1 MLEAKITGKEKSMS
15 YSSEIKDRLAEIT
28 NECSFCDRA
37 QLSAMVRYT
46 GRFKDGRLMLY
57 TENEACVKKICELN
71 EKCIGISQK
80 YEFRE
85 KSKLYEYTLSD
96 NAVDNLCDA
105 LLLFEDD
112 FNSITPFECCR
123 AAYIRGAFLGGGSI
137 SDPKKSY
144 HMEFDSRHQAEADRL
159 LGMLSLCGISAKITC
174 RKGHYIVYVK
184 DYTSIADILGLMGDS
199 QAALDIYGIS
209 VEKELRNSI
218 NRQMNCENANMDKIA
233 DAYKKH
239 LSAIEKIKKTI
250 GLAKLPA
257 VLREIAEVRVKYPED
272 SLKQLGER
280 LENPIG
286 KSGVNHRL
294 NRIVEIAD
302 EIK

>member
-1 MLEAKITGKEKSMS
+1 MS
-15 YSSEIKDRLAEIT
+15 YSSDIKDRLAGIE
-28 NECSFCDRA
+28 NECNFCDRA
-37 QLSAMVRYT
+37 QLAAMVRYT
-46 GRFKDGRLMLY
+46 GRLKENMLTLY
-57 TENEACVKKICELN
+57 TENETCAAKLCELT
-71 EKCIGISQK
+71 EKCTGISGE
-80 YEFRE
+80 YEFKE
-85 KSKLYEYTLSD
+85 KSRLYEYILSD

-105 LLLFEDD
+105 LLLFDD
-112 FNSITPFECCR
+112 DCDALTPFECCR

-144 HMEFDSRHQAEADRL
+144 HMEFDARHAPEADRL
-159 LGMLSLCGISAKITC
+159 LGMLSKCGISAKITC
-174 RKGHYIVYVK
+174 RKGHYIVYIK
-184 DYTSIADILGLMGDS
+184 DYTSIADVLGLIGDS
-199 QAALDIYGIS
+199 QAALEIYGIS

-250 GLAKLPA
+250 GLSKLPA
-257 VLREIAEVRVKYPED
+257 VLQEIAEVRVKYPED

-280 LENPIG
+280 LEKPIG

-294 NRIVEIAD
+294 NRIVEIAE
-302 EIK
+302 EIDFNRKL